1 MKALNFSIFK
11 SKKMSELLGRISHL
25 DKTNSNIII
34 LGETGV
40 GKTEAARWI
49 HENSNRSDKP
59 FYTINGGALSKEFL
73 LHSLF
78 GVTKG
83 AYKGCQE
90 SKPGILEKC
99 DGGTLLIDSMGAL
112 DISIQNALLRSFSDQ
127 HNEWVFSRI
136 GGTETKKVNVRV
148 IAAENSDIQDL
159 VADGLLREEFCH
171 RITKNE
177 IHIPALRDRK
187 EDIET
192 LINFHIGISGE
203 LENTKITAE
212 AVAVM
217 KERKWTGNIR
227 ELFACLDVSLAFKK
241 QEPINYPTLCVEDL
255 YFRDYGSPQETEKK
269 SVLSVG
275 TPASF

>member
-1 MKALNFSIFK
+1 MSIKALNFSILK
-11 SKKMSELLGRISHL
+11 SKEISEFLG
-25 DKTNSNIII
+25 DKSKLKHTDFNVML

-83 AYKGCQE
+83 AYPGCNE
-90 SKPGILEKC
+90 SIPGILEKC
-99 DGGTLLIDSMGAL
+99 DGGTLFIDSMGAL

-148 IAAENSDIQDL
+148 IAATNSDIQDL

-187 EDIET
+187 EDIKP
-192 LINFHIGISGE
+192 LINCYVELNGE
-203 LENTKITAE
+203 KNNLEITEDAIE
-212 AVAVM
+212 ILTGR
-217 KERKWTGNIR
+217 EWNGNIR
-227 ELFACLDVSLAFKK
+227 ALFACLDLSVIYKS
-241 QEPINYPTLCVEDL
+241 
-255 YFRDYGSPQETEKK
+255 QETSDHVHICAKDLIFRREFKRRVSK
-269 SVLSVG
+269 
-275 TPASF
+275 T